1 MKPTTYHNLT
11 WIPPMVVGIIAI
23 VLGGGWL
30 FSSEPWML
38 DQHAN
43 EVALQISFSEL
54 FSHNINSHLPD
65 YLTIIYRFFGWWV
78 ITIGLLLT
86 TFVQVTRMGTPL
98 SRKVIH
104 SVLVIMLIGLYTL
117 EISFYSLFTVFMVN
131 AWNNDFTWYEYMG
144 RNEIAVI

>member
-1 MKPTTYHNLT
+1 
-11 WIPPMVVGIIAI
+11 MVVGIIAI

-117 EISFYSLFTVFMVN
+117 EISFIPSSPFLWLTHGITILLGMSIWAGTKLRSF
-131 AWNNDFTWYEYMG
+131 DS
-144 RNEIAVI
+144 